1 MPVRVQKSSANIMK
15 ITDAF
20 LGEHAVFYAQ
30 FDHMEQMIPI
40 AASVAQV
47 KTQGAM
53 LKSALAGHAQ
63 LEEELLFKNLES
75 HIGPMGPLA
84 VMRAEHDEIERS
96 LESLPGTQDLAQAQ
110 ALLLKVIEVARNH
123 FSKEEQV
130 LYPMALQTLTPE
142 TLSDLGSQW
151 AERRSVNLK

>member
-1 MPVRVQKSSANIMK
+1 MI

-30 FDHMEQMIPI
+30 FGYMEKVIPV
-40 AASVAQV
+40 ATSVIQV

-53 LKSALAGHAQ
+53 LKAALAGHAQ
-63 LEEELLFKNLES
+63 LEEDLLFKNLES
-75 HIGPMGPLA
+75 HIGPQGPLA

-96 LESLPGTQDLAQAQ
+96 LESLPGIQELAQAQ

-123 FSKEEQV
+123 FAKEEQI
-130 LYPMALQTLTPE
+130 LYPIAQQTLSPE
-142 TLSDLGSQW
+142 NLSDLGSQW
-151 AERRSVNLK
+151 AAQRSVNLR

>member
-1 MPVRVQKSSANIMK
+1 MK

-30 FDHMEQMIPI
+30 FGYMEQVIPG
-40 AASVAQV
+40 ATSVMQV

-53 LKSALAGHAQ
+53 LKAALEGHAK

-75 HIGPMGPLA
+75 HIGPQGPLA

-96 LESLPGTQDLAQAQ
+96 LESLPSIQELAQAQ

-123 FSKEEQV
+123 FAKEEQI
-130 LYPMALQTLTPE
+130 LYPIAQQTLSPE
-142 TLSDLGSQW
+142 NLSDLGSEW
-151 AERRSVNLK
+151 AAHRSVNLR